1 MNIYLICTGNTC
13 RSPMAEAIFRSK
25 NIADARIRS
34 AGIHAVEGLSI
45 AQNAETLIQEANMP
59 YTAVSKTVKVEDVE
73 WADYI
78 FTMTEGHKQ
87 ALEYLYPDAHAK
99 VFTLK
104 EFIDEQSNYDVMDP
118 FGGNLEVYRQTFK
131 ELSDV
136 IDKIE
141 QKLTGGSDEWQ

>member
-1 MNIYLICTGNTC
+1 
-13 RSPMAEAIFRSK
+13 MAEAIFRSK

-45 AQNAETLIQEANMP
+45 AQNAKTLIKEADMP
-59 YTAVSKTVKVEDVE
+59 YTALSSTVKAEDIE

-87 ALEYLYPDAHAK
+87 ALNDLYPDARAK

-104 EFIDEQSNYDVMDP
+104 EFIGDQSDHDVMDP
-118 FGGNLEVYRQTFK
+118 FGGNLEVYRQTFN

-136 IDKIE
+136 IDTIE
-141 QKLTGGSDEWQ
+141 QKLTGGSYGWE